1 MRKAGTFLKTYFRK
15 HSSYTTKP
23 YTSVSSV
30 TVAPQYPTLLS
41 SVTHHSI
48 NVGNPKYGYRT
59 TSVVAHVFVTDV
71 TANQEI
77 GSPLGEQYG
86 WT

>member
-1 MRKAGTFLKTYFRK
+1 MQGMGTYVRVTQ
-15 HSSYTTKP
+15 KP
-23 YTSVSSV
+23 EYGYIYIRGNYLML
-30 TVAPQYPTLLS
+30 A
-41 SVTHHSI
+41 VTHHSI